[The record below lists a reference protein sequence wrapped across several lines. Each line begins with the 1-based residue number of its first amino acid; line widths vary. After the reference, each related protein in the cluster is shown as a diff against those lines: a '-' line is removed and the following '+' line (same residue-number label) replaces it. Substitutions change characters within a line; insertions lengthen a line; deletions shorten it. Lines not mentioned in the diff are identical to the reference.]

1 MGTFPIEP
9 ESEYSLNIVLPAVKA
24 VDPANELSQ
33 TVPVPVESYPR
44 SGHSRPE
51 RARARAAARP
61 VGSGSVRQRAETRG
75 LPSTGTGGLVPEDR
89 IAQPLSGLRVA
100 DFSRVLAGP
109 YATMM
114 LADFG
119 ADVIK
124 IESPAGDDTRQWL
137 PPVDA
142 QGDSTYFGSVNR
154 NKRSVVCD
162 LGTDA
167 GLAVARRLAETAD
180 VVVENFRPGVMG
192 RFGLGFE
199 QLRAVNPRIVY
210 CSITGF
216 GAGAGAR
223 LPGYDL
229 LVQAVGGL
237 MSVTGRPDEEPSK
250 VGVALVDVLSGL
262 NALSG
267 ILLALRARDTADDGA
282 ADAAGPAGHRV
293 EVDLLTTLLSALTN
307 QAAGTL
313 ATGQSPT
320 RMGNAHPSIAPYELF
335 DAADRPLVI
344 AVGNDRQ
351 FRTLVR
357 LLGAPALADDDR
369 FRGNADRV
377 RHRPLLKTVL
387 EDLLRPEPAAHWV
400 GILTDAGV
408 PAGQVN
414 SLDEAFAFAAALGLD
429 PVVELDA
436 AGRTSRQVANPIHL
450 AGQPP
455 AYRLCPPR
463 LGEHAGADWLAPA
476 PAPDPA
482 PDPALDL
489 DLARVPPTPEGLS

>member
-1 MGTFPIEP
+1 MP
-9 ESEYSLNIVLPAVKA
+9 
-24 VDPANELSQ
+24 Q
-33 TVPVPVESYPR
+33 
-44 SGHSRPE
+44 
-51 RARARAAARP
+51 
-61 VGSGSVRQRAETRG
+61 
-75 LPSTGTGGLVPEDR
+75 DR
-89 IAQPLSGLRVA
+89 TAQPLAGVRVA

-124 IESPAGDDTRQWL
+124 IESPSGDDTRQWR

-142 QGDSTYFGSVNR
+142 QGESTYFGSVNR
-154 NKRSVVCD
+154 NKRSIICD

-167 GLAVARRLAETAD
+167 GLAAARRLAETAD
-180 VVVENFRPGVMG
+180 VVVENFRPGVMD
-192 RFGLGFE
+192 RFDLGFE
-199 QLRAVNPRIVY
+199 QVAAVNPRVVY

-267 ILLALRARDTADDGA
+267 ILLALRARDAAGAGA
-282 ADAAGPAGHRV
+282 APGHRV

-313 ATGQSPT
+313 ATGQSPA
-320 RMGNAHPSIAPYELF
+320 RLGNAHPSIAPYELF

-357 LLGAPALADDDR
+357 LLGAPGLADDDR
-369 FRGNADRV
+369 FRGNGDRV
-377 RHRPLLKTVL
+377 RHRALLKTML
-387 EDLLRPEPAAHWV
+387 EDLLRPEPAAHWA

-408 PAGQVN
+408 PAGLVN
-414 SLDEAFAFAAALGLD
+414 TLDEAFAFASALGLD
-429 PVVELDA
+429 PVVELDQ
-436 AGRTSRQVANPIHL
+436 AGRSSRQVANPIHL
-450 AGQPP
+450 AGRPP

-463 LGEHAGADWLAPA
+463 LGEHTGADWL
-476 PAPDPA
+476 DP
-482 PDPALDL
+482 
-489 DLARVPPTPEGLS
+489 ARVPPTPEGLS